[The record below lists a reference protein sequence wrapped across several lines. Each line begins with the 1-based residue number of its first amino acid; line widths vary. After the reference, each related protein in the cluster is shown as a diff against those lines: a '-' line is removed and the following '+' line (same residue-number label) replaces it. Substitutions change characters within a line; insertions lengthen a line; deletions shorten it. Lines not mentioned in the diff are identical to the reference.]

1 VTVTA
6 TPKFVVSATTTGSTC
21 GLSNGSVLIEVGVG
35 YTGVLD
41 YVLSSGQSI
50 LDVNLSSYTFNNLV
64 AGTYVITVTDQDGC
78 FISEEFDIETTGD
91 FGYLL
96 TSTNC
101 VLGDD
106 GTASVN
112 VFAGTPP
119 FIYSWSNGESTSSV
133 SGLTGGTYSVTV
145 TDNNGC
151 FETKFFTII
160 CTSQQVSNYNIV
172 PVCDDVFVT
181 TVGNKRTMLE
191 MLNEAFLESVPTG
204 ATNCTL
210 ISAVFACNLGITGYT
225 GTTQW
230 VSGDTVNFYTGTS
243 LTDVP
248 SDELWIQT
256 IEGILNTIP
265 EVESYQIDAL
275 NNSVRIFSNC
285 DGDSD
290 PLRNG
295 YIDISLEIDLDISCV

>member
-1 VTVTA
+1 
-6 TPKFVVSATTTGSTC
+6 
-21 GLSNGSVLIEVGVG
+21 
-35 YTGVLD
+35 
-41 YVLSSGQSI
+41 
-50 LDVNLSSYTFNNLV
+50 LV

-181 TVGNKRTMLE
+181 TVGNKRGMLE
-191 MLNEAFLESVPTG
+191 MLNETFIEVVQNTPS
-204 ATNCTL
+204 ATFCTL
-210 ISAVFACNLGITGYT
+210 NSAIFKCNLGVTGYT

-230 VSGDTVNFYTGTS
+230 ISGTTTGAIPFYTGYS
-243 LTDVP
+243 LNDAP
-248 SDELWIQT
+248 SDQLWAQT
-256 IEGILNTIP
+256 ISDILSGIP
-265 EVESYQIDAL
+265 ELQQPPEIDILA
-275 NNSVRIFSNC
+275 NTVRIYSNC